1 MPSKFVV
8 FARKMPDV
16 GAEFLSLLQN
26 QQNSGENLRVYKMD
40 DSSQSGSHYKTI
52 SYIYRGNS
60 N

>member
-1 MPSKFVV
+1 MV
-8 FARKMPDV
+8 FARKMPDA

-26 QQNSGENLRVYKMD
+26 RQNSGENLRVYKMD